1 MPAQDTV
8 RDRISL
14 LRALMIFGIV
24 VLHTPD
30 YVSLD
35 DLGSGTFENIKA
47 FFQHAVFR
55 CTVPVLTFV
64 SGYLLFGSALDTR
77 PATLLR
83 KKARTIG
90 VPFLVFNLAL
100 LAAAYVM
107 QLKLGLKTSPKLIP
121 FDTWI
126 WIDAAFGLTGSPIN
140 YPLNF
145 LRDLLALMLLAPAF
159 GWLLRHYQWLG
170 LVLVSYIFMTNLD
183 GYLVLRNVMPLLFYL
198 GGMAAVG
205 RWDMRA
211 LDRFAAPL
219 LALFL
224 ALCACVIIFKWKN
237 TNYLRLVSPF
247 LVWPAASLLL
257 DTAAGRYLARMSK
270 YSFFLF
276 VSHAPVLLAT
286 WLVYQRVGGAVP
298 YPLYWLLAPV
308 LTTAIVIAVYRLA
321 ARWAPGLLGAALGQQ
336 IVRDRRPRQQ
346 VVVSTPDLS
355 VKGD

>member
-1 MPAQDTV
+1 MPAQEKV

-35 DLGSGTFENIKA
+35 DLGSGVFENIKA

-64 SGYLLFGSALDTR
+64 SGFLLFGSALDTR
-77 PATLLR
+77 PVELLH
-83 KKARTIG
+83 KKVRSIG

-100 LAAAYVM
+100 LAAAFMM
-107 QLKLGLKTSPKLIP
+107 QLKLGLNTSPKLIP
-121 FDTWI
+121 FDTWT
-126 WIDAAFGLTGSPIN
+126 WINAAFGLTGSPIN

-145 LRDLLALMLLAPAF
+145 LRDLLALMLLAPLF
-159 GWLLRHYQWLG
+159 GWLLRKHQWLG
-170 LVLVSYIFMTNLD
+170 LVLVSYVFMSNLD

-205 RWDMRA
+205 RWDMTA

-219 LALFL
+219 LAVFL
-224 ALCACVIIFKWKN
+224 ALCVCVILFKWKN

-247 LVWPAASLLL
+247 LVWPAASMLL
-257 DTAAGRYLARMSK
+257 DTAVGRYLARMSK

-286 WLVYQRVGGAVP
+286 WLVYQRIGANLP

-308 LTTAIVIAVYRLA
+308 LTTVTVIAVYKLA
-321 ARWAPGLLGAALGQQ
+321 ARWAPGLLGAVLGQRIPRHPQ
-336 IVRDRRPRQQ
+336 RRQHAGAG
-346 VVVSTPDLS
+346 TPDLS